1 MRESLIKINSKR
13 LSKAIEKATGS
24 KLKAILTGM
33 FTTVLIQ
40 SSSGVTAIVVAFMSA
55 NLLSFSQGVMIMIG
69 ANIGTTATAF
79 IISLNIENY
88 YLLLIVVGFIFNIIK
103 NRKANIIGNATIGLG
118 FIFLGLNLMNQAF
131 TVYANSTWFLRATFW
146 IANSSILGVL
156 GGAGLSALIQ
166 SSSATIGIVQN
177 LYMINAI
184 SLPAAISIMLGA
196 NIGTT
201 IASLI
206 VSVSATK
213 PAKQAIHVNIIFNVL
228 GGVIFLIFLIPFSKF
243 LIFLEKYKFIIPNK
257 RITIAYSH
265 FIFNI
270 ISALIFCFMFFK
282 TYQKHQ
288 EKEFDT

>member
-1 MRESLIKINSKR
+1 MRDSLISISSKR
-13 LSKAIEKATGS
+13 LKKAIEKATGS
-24 KLKAILTGM
+24 KLKAILTGIL
-33 FTTVLIQ
+33 TTVLIQ
-40 SSSGVTAIVVAFMSA
+40 SSSGVTAIVVVFMSA

-79 IISLNIENY
+79 IFSLNIENY
-88 YLLLIVVGFIFNIIK
+88 YLLLIILGFILNIIK
-103 NRKANIIGNATIGLG
+103 NRKTNIIGNASIGLG
-118 FIFLGLNLMNQAF
+118 ILFLGLNLMEQAF
-131 TVYANSTWFLRATFW
+131 TVFANSTWFLRATFW
-146 IANSSILGVL
+146 IASSSILGVL
-156 GGAGLSALIQ
+156 GGAFLSALIQ

-213 PAKQAIHVNIIFNVL
+213 PAKQAIYVNIVFNAI
-228 GGVIFLIFLIPFSKF
+228 GGIIFLIFLMPFSSF

-257 RITIAYSH
+257 KITIAYSH
-265 FIFNI
+265 FIFNL

-282 TYQKHQ
+282 AYQKHQ